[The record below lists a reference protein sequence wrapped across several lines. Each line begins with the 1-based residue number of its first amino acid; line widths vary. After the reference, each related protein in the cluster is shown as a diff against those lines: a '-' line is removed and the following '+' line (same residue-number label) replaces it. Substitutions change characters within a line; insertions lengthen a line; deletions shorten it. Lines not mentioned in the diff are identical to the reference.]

1 VADKKFGFGKLGSTF
16 KRRITQNLF
25 GKYKVDR
32 QEKNSKTVYDMI
44 KTTNKILHYPTD
56 AQIYNS

>member
-1 VADKKFGFGKLGSTF
+1 MEGRKFGFGKLDSAF
-16 KRRITQNLF
+16 KGRITQNLF
-25 GKYKVDR
+25 GKYMVDR

-44 KTTNKILHYPTD
+44 KTTTKTLYHPTD